1 MKEPTNGPTVS
12 LFLPSAKGLSGASR
26 PSAPAVEGKTGF
38 IPKGYCVAWN
48 KGGCSKDNCIYKH
61 ETPKPGD
68 KSQKPSKTRGRST
81 DRSGSPKP
89 KGKGKRICKFW
100 KQGRCDQGAD
110 CNFLHEGSAGKPRQA
125 TPARSAS
132 GDSKNKSEK
141 KTGKNPKRKGSHSSS
156 RSESPKSP
164 RSPKFKGS
172 GASSSKP
179 SPAAVCLVASMLA
192 SMSQAMCIPQPR
204 VFCPSIRFDEPPDVT
219 LVKARGNLRPLGNQ
233 VTVGKETFPRG
244 HQFDF
249 DEAAATD
256 AALVGT
262 MLAGSV
268 FQLSSRDSV
277 QMCLFDPICVRMILV
292 AMNVCLTELLPPLRS
307 VKMM

>member
-132 GDSKNKSEK
+132 GDSKNKA
-141 KTGKNPKRKGSHSSS
+141 KRRLVRTQKGRDPTAQVAQRAQRAQGH
-156 RSESPKSP
+156 RN
-164 RSPKFKGS
+164 
-172 GASSSKP
+172 SKDRG
-179 SPAAVCLVASMLA
+179 PA
-192 SMSQAMCIPQPR
+192 
-204 VFCPSIRFDEPPDVT
+204 
-219 LVKARGNLRPLGNQ
+219 PLN
-233 VTVGKETFPRG
+233 R
-244 HQFDF
+244 H
-249 DEAAATD
+249 
-256 AALVGT
+256 
-262 MLAGSV
+262 
-268 FQLSSRDSV
+268 
-277 QMCLFDPICVRMILV
+277 
-292 AMNVCLTELLPPLRS
+292 PPLFALLHPCLHPCPRPCAS
-307 VKMM
+307 PSRESFVHRFVLMSLRM